1 MSRILQP
8 VTIIPSELYVERAA
22 DRQLRSIVEGMG
34 RPGYVL
40 VARQMG
46 KTNLLLNARRT
57 LERPDFLFVYVDLSA
72 RLDSLEQ
79 YFALLLNTA
88 HAVHPQLFDSLVTSN
103 FPRDNYSA
111 ATFDGILRSVLKHY
125 RGKLVFIL
133 DEIDSLANYSFSD
146 RVFSHIRS
154 MYFSRT
160 NFPDYGRVTY
170 ILSGVAEPS
179 ELIKD
184 KNVSPFN
191 IGQKI
196 FLNDFSEQEFAFF
209 LQKARLSISRE
220 VADRIFYWA
229 GGNPRITWEICSEVE
244 ALLEARA
251 ATASDVDEITSN
263 LYITTFD
270 RAPVD
275 HIRTLAQTDR
285 DIRAAIKSLRSG
297 HVSEI
302 SDKVRSKLYLAGI
315 TSMQSEGAG
324 GAILK
329 IKNKVVDFALSE
341 RWLHDVEKQ
350 SRSNLQLARENY
362 EEKLH
367 EPAVAFFEEYLQD
380 HEIEPGNIDAYRLA
394 VSYFSTRRYE
404 RAIDWLAAYAELSD
418 SVEIR
423 SDAFYMVG
431 RSHLALGRF
440 DAAAEAFRTVVQLG
454 STPLVPMAKGLLAS
468 SLIQLDPSANAAEVR
483 ELCESSLQLSE
494 NLKADQAAN
503 ARVVSLL
510 NLAAV
515 EEVEGRKS
523 AALQLIERAESEN
536 SPAYRPIIILNALK
550 LVDDDD
556 KKNRML
562 DELTDCLMSV
572 ASAPQDQRLDGSWD
586 AIFISALVALRLDG
600 KRTDFDRLLE
610 FYLGSKEGAPL
621 SVPSLYVAL
630 YNAAAKVDK
639 ANARVFLSEVIEQ
652 FGDQADAV
660 LEASRTLV
668 LFQSDTSVASD
679 YLSALAK
686 TSSADSGITE
696 ADHFAIAIVVGS
708 ALRAG
713 DIDALARVD
722 SVPHAVEL
730 EGDETTMGELYHA
743 SYEIARLE
751 RLGRIPAALKLSRK
765 LVRILLANSRSARR
779 FGDDTRRSIIAL
791 AQAVIERYSG
801 LEEEGQ
807 MELKKYARNAKVTV
821 LYSDGKRV
829 TSKFKLVQRDIVLGK
844 CQIITE
850 ADEGADLGIRD

>member
-8 VTIIPSELYVERAA
+8 VTIIPGELYVERAA
-22 DRQLRSIVEGMG
+22 DRQLRGIVEGMG

-57 LERPDFLFVYVDLSA
+57 LERPDFLFVYVDLST
-72 RLDSLEQ
+72 RLESLEQ

-88 HAVHPQLFDSLVTSN
+88 HAVHPQLFNSLSTPN
-103 FPRDNYSA
+103 FPRDDYSA
-111 ATFDGILRSVLKHY
+111 ATFDGILRGILRDY
-125 RGKLVFIL
+125 RGKLAFIL

-154 MYFSRT
+154 MYFSRA

-196 FLNDFSEQEFAFF
+196 FLNDFSEQEFGYF
-209 LQKARLSISRE
+209 LQKAKLHVSRE

-244 ALLEARA
+244 ALLEARSVTA
-251 ATASDVDEITSN
+251 ADVDEITSS
-263 LYITTFD
+263 LYVTAFD

-285 DIRAAIKSLRSG
+285 EIRAAIRSLRSG

-315 TSMQSEGAG
+315 TRMQSEGASG
-324 GAILK
+324 TTLK
-329 IKNKVVDFALSE
+329 IKNKVVDVALSE
-341 RWLHDVEKQ
+341 RWLQDVERQ
-350 SRSNLQLARENY
+350 SRSILQLARENY
-362 EEKLH
+362 EENLH
-367 EPAVAFFEEYLQD
+367 EPAVAFFEEYLND
-380 HEIEPGNIDAYRLA
+380 HEIEPGSTDAYRLA

-404 RAIDWLAAYAELSD
+404 RAIDWLAAYAERSD

-423 SDAFYMVG
+423 SDAFYMMG
-431 RSHLALGRF
+431 RSHLALGSF
-440 DAAAEAFRTVVQLG
+440 DAAAGAFRTVIQLG

-468 SLIQLDPSANAAEVR
+468 SLIQVDPKGNAAEVR

-494 NLKADQAAN
+494 NLKADQASN
-503 ARVVSLL
+503 ARVVTLL

-523 AALQLIERAESEN
+523 VALQLIERAEAEK

-550 LVDDDD
+550 LLDDDE

-562 DELTDCLMSV
+562 DELTDCVMSV
-572 ASAPQDQRLDGSWD
+572 ASAPQEQRLDGSWE
-586 AIFISALVALRLDG
+586 AIFISALVALRLNG
-600 KRTDFDRLLE
+600 KLADFDRLLK
-610 FYLGSKEGAPL
+610 FYLGSKEGASL

-639 ANARVFLSEVIEQ
+639 ANARVFLSEVIEK
-652 FGDQADAV
+652 FGDQTDAV

-668 LFQSDTSVASD
+668 LFQSDISVASD

-696 ADHFAIAIVVGS
+696 ADHVAIAIVVRS

-713 DIDALARVD
+713 DIDTLSRVD
-722 SVPHAVEL
+722 SVPQAVKL
-730 EGDETTMGELYHA
+730 EGDEATLGELYHA

-751 RLGRIPAALKLSRK
+751 RLGRIPAALQLSKK
-765 LVRILLANSRSARR
+765 LVRILLANGRSARR
-779 FGDDTRRSIIAL
+779 FSDDSRQSIIAM
-791 AQAVIERYSG
+791 AQTIIERYSD
-801 LEEEGQ
+801 LEETQRE
-807 MELKKYARNAKVTV
+807 MKKYARNAKVTV
-821 LYSDGKRV
+821 LYGDGRQV
-829 TSKFKLVQRDIVLGK
+829 TSKFKLVQRDVALGK
-844 CQIITE
+844 CQVIT
-850 ADEGADLGIRD
+850 GADAESD